1 MSDFILEAVKCKKC
15 DSGLVV
21 EVNDNIVYCSSCG
34 SGYEIIDGELI
45 PIEINFAAAALRAE
59 GEMIYKPFWLIKTNV
74 EILERKAGGNFLKNL
89 FGGSNEQTSGEIIFY
104 IPAFHCFLEVMK
116 DLSTQFTMKNPVAS
130 PQKYNTKLVGF
141 AYGKEDAKKLAEF
154 ILISLEAEKSDVMK
168 NFQYRLNFLSF
179 EILGI
184 PFYKTSDGVLKDAI
198 LGIEIYPFG
207 E

>member
-1 MSDFILEAVKCKKC
+1 MSDFTLEAVKCKKC
-15 DSGLVV
+15 DSGLTV

-34 SGYEIIDGELI
+34 SGFEIVNGEFI

-59 GEMIYKPFWLIKTNV
+59 GEMVYKPFWLLKTHV
-74 EILERKAGGNFLKNL
+74 DIQERKAGGNFLKNL
-89 FGGSNEQTSGEIIFY
+89 FGGSGEQTSGDITFY
-104 IPAFHCFLEVMK
+104 IPAFYCSLDIMK
-116 DLSTQFTMKNPVAS
+116 NLSTQFTMRNPVAS

-168 NFQYRLNFLSF
+168 NFQYKINFNSF

-184 PFYKTSDGVLKDAI
+184 PFYKMTDGKFKDAV
-198 LGIEIYPFG
+198 LGIEL
-207 E
+207 